1 MTVVVTGGAGYIGAH
16 VVRLLRQAGRSVLI
30 VDDLSTGRSD
40 RTQGAPLIR
49 LDLSKDP
56 APERL
61 ARILNEHGAE
71 SVVHFAAKKQVGE
84 SVMRPAYYYK
94 QNVTGLVHVLEAM
107 ETASVNR
114 LVFSSSAA
122 VYGMPD
128 VPLIDERTP
137 LAPINPYGHTKL
149 AGEWLVR
156 EAANAWG
163 LRAASLRYFNVAGAG
178 SPDLGDPAVLNL
190 VTMVLDRLS
199 RGERPQVYGADY
211 PTPDGTGIRD
221 YVHVQDLAGAHVAV
235 LDHLESASAGTADT
249 FNVGTGGGTSVLGVI
264 DEIRR
269 VSGLSFDV
277 EVVPRRPGDPASV
290 VADTQRIERQLGWRA
305 ERDLH
310 DIIRSA
316 WDAWHVTSIRG
327 PVR

>member
-1 MTVVVTGGAGYIGAH
+1 M
-16 VVRLLRQAGRSVLI
+16 LI
-30 VDDLSTGRSD
+30 VDDLSTGSAD
-40 RTQGAPLIR
+40 RAQGAPLIR
-49 LDLSKDP
+49 LDLAADP

-61 ARILNEHGAE
+61 ARILVEHGAG
-71 SVVHFAAKKQVGE
+71 SVIHFAAKKQVGE

-94 QNVTGLVHVLEAM
+94 QNVTGLANVLQAM
-107 ETASVNR
+107 EAVGVNR

-128 VPLIDERTP
+128 LPLIDEHAP

-163 LRAASLRYFNVAGAG
+163 VRAASLRYFNVAGAG
-178 SPDLGDPAVLNL
+178 SPELGDPAVLNL
-190 VTMVLDRLS
+190 VTIVLDRLT

-221 YVHVQDLAGAHVAV
+221 YVHVQDLASAHVAV
-235 LDHLESASAGTADT
+235 LDHLESASPGTADV
-249 FNVGTGGGTSVLGVI
+249 FNVGTGGGTSVRGVL
-264 DEIRR
+264 DEVRR
-269 VSGLSFDV
+269 VSGLEFDV

-290 VADTQRIERQLGWRA
+290 VADTRTIERQLGWRA
-305 ERDLH
+305 EHDLH

-316 WDAWHVTSIRG
+316 WAAWRFTSTRG